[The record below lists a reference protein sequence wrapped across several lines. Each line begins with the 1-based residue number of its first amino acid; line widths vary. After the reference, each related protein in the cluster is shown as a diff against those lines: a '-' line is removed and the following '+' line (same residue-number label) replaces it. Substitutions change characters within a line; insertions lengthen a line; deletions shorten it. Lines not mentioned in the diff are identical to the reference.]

1 MISLDNE
8 KDLFIKE
15 KFRKDEL
22 ISKKADDVFNNFLEG
37 KTKME
42 EEKETIVNKTKD
54 KIIYFK
60 RILSVAAM
68 FVVIFLGANV
78 YAVTQGYDNIFF
90 MIKNMSTSGT
100 VTGKKDILKDQDI
113 TISYKTIEIAE
124 GVSVQF
130 NRFTVKDNKATL
142 FMGIDQVYGAAEDKK
157 ISLIEI
163 ENEDDNSQ
171 LATKTLKNN
180 NNLGEEEID
189 IGFFKDDIKNLKV
202 TIYSSTEKLAVM
214 RIDLTNRE
222 IVILSNSYNEL
233 EKISE
238 IELKEVLSK
247 YAILNSYEDFDIA
260 NTDNEELNFIVNGK
274 PTKGQFI
281 NNNLVQ
287 CAIEC
292 TKNEDFYDAEYG
304 VGPEKMNKAIKEMTG
319 LEVKDRLDVASTFYE
334 YNKDADAYW
343 HANGDGSIAARCLNI
358 TDISYEDGIYTVD
371 YQYFYTGDDAIT
383 RIKNTDAYE
392 STIQFKINEDYE
404 YIKYKIVSD
413 VYNLKSKK
421 IVDDTKEDDKN
432 VVVDEKKSD
441 YISIEQAA
449 LEYRIAEKITNYKDF
464 NYDLDGDGKLDKITI
479 RKDKTDEYGINY
491 FFELD
496 GQVFA
501 EEQSLPEIYIVDVD
515 KNDNRLEVI
524 IFDNGPSDD
533 PEYNIYVKN
542 GNKMELAETISGIDM
557 VLNGIGNLKA
567 KSTLAYFI
575 EPDAYG
581 KIYSLDNNMLSYKK
595 EEPSQ
600 EEYTLKGICYITESL
615 ENLDKYYSGDYEI
628 DGIDD
633 EHPRGNLEKLN
644 IYELKVNEPFKI
656 KSFLNDTEALIE
668 YNGKEYY
675 LLSDQGHFCD

>member
-78 YAVTQGYDNIFF
+78 YAVTKGYENIFF

-100 VTGKKDILKDQDI
+100 VAGKKDILKDQDI
-113 TISYKTIEIAE
+113 TISYKTIEIAK

-142 FMGIDQVYGAAEDKK
+142 FMGIDQVYTVAEDKK

-180 NNLGEEEID
+180 DNLGEEEID

-287 CAIEC
+287 CAIESAE
-292 TKNEDFYDAEYG
+292 NEKFYDAEYG
-304 VGPEKMNKAIKEMTG
+304 VSPEKMNRAIKEMTG

-343 HANGDGSIAARCLNI
+343 HANGDGRIVARCLNI

-421 IVDDTKEDDKN
+421 IVDDKKEDKN
-432 VVVDEKKSD
+432 VVQEKSD
-441 YISIEQAA
+441 YTPIKNVA

-464 NYDLDGDGKLDKITI
+464 NYDLDGDGKLDKVTI
-479 RKDKTDEYGINY
+479 RKDKTDEFGMNY
-491 FFELD
+491 LFELD
-496 GQVFA
+496 GKVFT
-501 EEQSLPEIYIVDVD
+501 EEQSLPEIYIVDID

-542 GNKMELAETISGIDM
+542 ENKMELAQTISGTDM

-575 EPDAYG
+575 EPDVYG

-595 EEPSQ
+595 EELSQ
-600 EEYTLKGICYITESL
+600 DKYTLNGNCYITESL
-615 ENLDKYYSGDYEI
+615 D
-628 DGIDD
+628 
-633 EHPRGNLEKLN
+633 NLEKYYENESNFSEGAIIKELEKCN
-644 IYELKVNEPFKI
+644 IYELKSNESFKI

-675 LLSDQGHFCD
+675 LLSAQGHFCD